1 MKIDEVLDMKK
12 LIYAAILA
20 GVLHPAIAVGKDN
33 SNPGADYR
41 ITVDQSAFQES
52 EHTRRKKG
60 VTVGSAQLAPIRPG
74 VDKDTI
80 YNLIGP
86 PHFGE
91 GITRRWNF
99 VIFIVGETTDPL
111 RCRLRLDFG
120 KPRDGYNVVVTQ
132 MTWSSEEC
140 VAAASA

>member
-1 MKIDEVLDMKK
+1 MKTLV
-12 LIYAAILA
+12 YAAMLA
-20 GVLHPAIAVGKDN
+20 GGMTMAPAQASAQEAGTDARV
-33 SNPGADYR
+33 
-41 ITVDQSAFQES
+41 TVDASAFTE
-52 EHTRRKKG
+52 TKRTMRKKG
-60 VTVGSAQLAPIRPG
+60 VTVGPAQLMPIRPG

-99 VIFIVGETTDPL
+99 VIFIAGKQPEPM
-111 RCRLRLDFG
+111 RCRLRVDFG
-120 KPRDGYNVVVTQ
+120 KPRDGYNVVVKH

-140 VAAASA
+140 MAAASA